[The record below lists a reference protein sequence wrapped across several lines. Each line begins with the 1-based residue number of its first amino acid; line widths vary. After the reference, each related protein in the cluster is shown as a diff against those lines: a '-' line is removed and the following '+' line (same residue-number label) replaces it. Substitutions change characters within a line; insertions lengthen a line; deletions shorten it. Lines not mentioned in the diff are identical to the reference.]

1 MRGTQPINIQISSTT
16 PCPFS
21 TMVTWL
27 TTTTISRICPQ
38 MEMPGYPEQRV
49 RVEAVQQSDHKVCT
63 MYITYIRIR
72 DDDTDPVI
80 LALAIL
86 ALGV

>member
-27 TTTTISRICPQ
+27 TTTTISRICAQ

-49 RVEAVQQSDHKVCT
+49 RVEAVQQSDHKV
-63 MYITYIRIR
+63 
-72 DDDTDPVI
+72 
-80 LALAIL
+80 
-86 ALGV
+86 GVHHIYPNQGR